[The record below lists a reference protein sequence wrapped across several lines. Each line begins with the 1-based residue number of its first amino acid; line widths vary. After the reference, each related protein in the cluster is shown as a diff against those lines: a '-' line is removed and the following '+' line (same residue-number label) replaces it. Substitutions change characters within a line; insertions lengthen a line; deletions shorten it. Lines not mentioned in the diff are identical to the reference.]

1 MITMRQINLLP
12 EEVRRVEKDRIN
24 KNLVIFGTAFT
35 FLVIASIHFLLAWR
49 IGGLKNE
56 LKRSDAVRES
66 PGFIQLQRKTNQLE
80 KETERYVK
88 ENRALLEILTEHLAS
103 GPILKVLSDAASGKV
118 WFTGLSTD
126 IHSKTCRING
136 RAFNTQSVSE
146 FMLELKRSSC
156 FKKIDLTSM
165 EKQGASTEDEITF
178 TITCVFE

>member
-1 MITMRQINLLP
+1 MTMRQINLLP
-12 EEVRRVEKDRIN
+12 EEVRRIAKERSN
-24 KNLVIFGTAFT
+24 KNFVIFGTAFT

-49 IGGLKNE
+49 IGSLKNE
-56 LKRSDAVRES
+56 LKRSNAVREN
-66 PGFIQLQRKTNQLE
+66 PGFIQLQKEINQLE

-118 WFTGLSTD
+118 WFIGLSID
-126 IHSKTCRING
+126 VHNKICRING
-136 RAFNTQSVSE
+136 RSLDTQLVSE

-165 EKQGASTEDEITF
+165 EKQSAPEEKEITF
-178 TITCVFE
+178 TITCEFE